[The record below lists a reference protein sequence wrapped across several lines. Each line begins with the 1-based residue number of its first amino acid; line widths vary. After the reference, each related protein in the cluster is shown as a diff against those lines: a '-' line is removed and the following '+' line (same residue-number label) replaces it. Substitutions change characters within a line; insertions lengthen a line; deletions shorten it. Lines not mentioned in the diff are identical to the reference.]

1 MTPAPTRRIISSEK
15 PAALL
20 RGRRKK
26 DAQSAATMNS
36 IKSVERALSILKV
49 FDEASPFLSAQE
61 IASRVRIPRPS
72 VYRFL
77 KTLCE
82 NGFLV
87 EVGDSDLRRFAIG
100 SSLLSLSKV
109 AFGQGELRRV
119 AQPIMQLIA
128 DKSGE
133 STYLSVRHGDR
144 AVCIEN
150 FDAQAPL
157 RYGGRV
163 GNTYP
168 LYAGSPKV
176 ILAFLEEA
184 LRDHLIAGMTLIP
197 ITKTTLTNRD
207 ELRRR
212 LVLIRRRGFEISNGE
227 MFPETCAIGA
237 PVFDQNDAVIAVL
250 SIGAPRT
257 RVTAKNRDRLAEI
270 VVDAARAITTSYR
283 RQNQAKP
290 KN

>member
-1 MTPAPTRRIISSEK
+1 
-15 PAALL
+15 
-20 RGRRKK
+20 
-26 DAQSAATMNS
+26 MNAV
-36 IKSVERALSILKV
+36 KSVERALAILNT
-49 FDEASPFLSAQE
+49 FDESTPFLTAQE
-61 IASRVRIPRPS
+61 IANRIGIPRPS

-82 NGFLV
+82 ESFLV
-87 EVGDSDLRRFAIG
+87 EIGDSDLRRYAIG
-100 SSLLSLSKV
+100 SSLLGLSKV

-119 AQPIMQLIA
+119 AQPIMRLAA
-128 DKSGE
+128 DKSNE
-133 STYLSVRHGDR
+133 STYLSVRHGAQ

-176 ILAFLEEA
+176 ILAYLDDG
-184 LRDHLIAGMTLIP
+184 LRDHLINEMALTA
-197 ITKTTLTNRD
+197 ITRTTITNRD

-212 LVLIRRRGFEISNGE
+212 LASIRRRGFEISNGE

-237 PVFDQNDAVIAVL
+237 PVFDQNDSVIAVL

-257 RVTAKNRDRLAEI
+257 RVTAKAKDRLAEI
-270 VVDAARAITTSYR
+270 VLESAQAITLSYR
-283 RQNQAKP
+283 RQNT
-290 KN
+290 

>member
-1 MTPAPTRRIISSEK
+1 MTSSVTRRIASSDK
-15 PAALL
+15 PKTLL
-20 RGRRKK
+20 RGRRKE
-26 DAQSAATMNS
+26 DSQSAATMNAV
-36 IKSVERALSILKV
+36 KSVERALAILKT
-49 FDEASPFLSAQE
+49 FDEASPFLSAYE
-61 IASRVRIPRPS
+61 IAARVGIPRPS

-82 NGFLV
+82 RGFLV
-87 EVGDSDLRRFAIG
+87 EVGDNDLRSFAIG

-119 AQPIMQLIA
+119 AQPIMQLMA

-133 STYLSVRHGDR
+133 STYLSVRHGAH
-144 AVCIEN
+144 AVCIES

-176 ILAFLEEA
+176 ILAFLDDA
-184 LRDHLIAGMTLIP
+184 LRDHLIAGMTLVP
-197 ITKTTLTNRD
+197 ITKATITD
-207 ELRRR
+207 PGELRRR
-212 LVLIRRRGFEISNGE
+212 LSLIRRRGFEISNGE

-237 PVFDQNDAVIAVL
+237 PIFDQNNAAVAVL

-257 RVTAKNRDRLAEI
+257 RVTAKNKDRLAKI
-270 VVDAARAITTSYR
+270 VVEGARAIAASYC
-283 RQNQAKP
+283 RQRQS
-290 KN
+290 

>member
-1 MTPAPTRRIISSEK
+1 
-15 PAALL
+15 
-20 RGRRKK
+20 
-26 DAQSAATMNS
+26 MNAV
-36 IKSVERALSILKV
+36 KSVDRALAILKT
-49 FDEASPFLSAQE
+49 FDETSPFLSAQE
-61 IASRVRIPRPS
+61 IASRVGMPRPS

-82 NGFLV
+82 SNFLV
-87 EVGDSDLRRFAIG
+87 EVGDSELRRFAIG
-100 SSLLSLSKV
+100 SSLLSLSKM

-119 AQPIMQLIA
+119 AQPVMQLAA
-128 DKSGE
+128 DKSNE
-133 STYLSVRHGDR
+133 SAYLSVRHGGQ

-176 ILAFLEEA
+176 ILAFLDEK
-184 LRDHLIAGMTLIP
+184 LRDHLIKGMTLAP
-197 ITKTTLTNRD
+197 ITKNTITDRN
-207 ELRRR
+207 ELCRR
-212 LVLIRRRGFEISNGE
+212 LAAIRRRGFEISNGE

-237 PVFDQNDAVIAVL
+237 PIFDQNDAVIAVL

-257 RVTAKNRDRLAEI
+257 RVTAKTKGRLAEI
-270 VVDAARAITTSYR
+270 VLESARAIAISYL
-283 RQNQAKP
+283 RQTQN
-290 KN
+290 

>member
-1 MTPAPTRRIISSEK
+1 
-15 PAALL
+15 
-20 RGRRKK
+20 
-26 DAQSAATMNS
+26 MNAV
-36 IKSVERALSILKV
+36 KSVERALAILKT
-49 FDEASPFLSAQE
+49 FDETAPFLTAQE
-61 IASRVRIPRPS
+61 IAHRIGIPRPS

-82 NGFLV
+82 NNFLV
-87 EVGDSDLRRFAIG
+87 ELGESDLRRFAIG

-119 AQPIMQLIA
+119 AQPVMRLAA
-128 DKSGE
+128 DKSDE
-133 STYLSVRHGDR
+133 STYLSVRNGAQ

-176 ILAFLEEA
+176 ILAYLDDG
-184 LRDHLIAGMTLIP
+184 LRDHLIKEMILSP
-197 ITKTTLTNRD
+197 ITKTTITSRD
-207 ELRRR
+207 ELYRR
-212 LVLIRRRGFEISNGE
+212 LAAIRRRGFEISHGE

-237 PVFDQNDAVIAVL
+237 PVFDQNGSVIAVL
-250 SIGAPRT
+250 SIGAPRA
-257 RVTAKNRDRLAEI
+257 RVNVKTKDRLAEI
-270 VVDAARAITTSYR
+270 VVESAHAITMNYR
-283 RQNQAKP
+283 RQNPQKSESRSV
-290 KN
+290 